1 MRRRGDP
8 ERAAPARFGGGVTG
22 LPRWV
27 RVLLTV
33 PLALASV
40 YVVGSIVALLA
51 DRPADR
57 APGDGMW
64 AALFSVP
71 LAYLLVY
78 GPGWVRAL
86 WRPTEESHRHDL
98 AVRAE
103 QRRIAEAFEAERREP
118 PPRPQGPRRW

>member
-33 PLALASV
+33 PVALASV

-51 DRPADR
+51 DRPADGS
-57 APGDGMW
+57 PGTWMW

-71 LAYLLVY
+71 LAYLLIY
-78 GPGWVRAL
+78 GPGWLREV

-98 AVRAE
+98 ATRAE
-103 QRRIAEAFEAERREP
+103 ARRIAEAFEAERREP
-118 PPRPQGPRRW
+118 PPRPQAPRRW